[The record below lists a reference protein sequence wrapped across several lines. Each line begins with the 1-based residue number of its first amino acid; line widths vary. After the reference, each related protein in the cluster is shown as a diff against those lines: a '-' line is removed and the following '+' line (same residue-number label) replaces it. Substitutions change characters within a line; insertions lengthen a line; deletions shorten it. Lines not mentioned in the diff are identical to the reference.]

1 MSSSFTSTLGLQ
13 NSPVSIA
20 FLDAPPAGL
29 EAWQS
34 GAVPAGCT
42 FWRAAM
48 NGRAFYTVP
57 SDHLNCA
64 VGAHTH
70 AIPQPE
76 NRAGVLNETVGF
88 MVETGYLQ
96 MSEVAGIP
104 TLAKTPNF
112 IAYGPADSV
121 PFQPDVVL
129 IAAKPA
135 VAMMLYEVALRA
147 GAATALTNLLGRP
160 GCAALPLT
168 QASGTASVSLGCRGN
183 RLFTGLSDDE
193 MYLCIPGSKWND
205 VVAQAKT
212 LLAANDAMAAHY
224 REHQSQFPILT

>member
-1 MSSSFTSTLGLQ
+1 MSSSLKSTLGLP

-20 FLDAPPAGL
+20 FLDAPPAGVQ
-29 EAWQS
+29 AWQS

-48 NGRAFYTVP
+48 NGQSFYTVP
-57 SDHLNCA
+57 SDHWNCA

-88 MVETGYLQ
+88 MVESGYLQ
-96 MSEVAGIP
+96 MSEVPGIP
-104 TLAKTPNF
+104 TLSKSPNY
-112 IAYGPADSV
+112 IAYGPADSA
-121 PFQPDVVL
+121 PFQPDVVV
-129 IAAKPA
+129 IAAKPGT
-135 VAMMLYEVALRA
+135 AMVLYEIALRA

-160 GCAALPLT
+160 GCAVLPLT

-183 RLFTGLSDDE
+183 RIFTGLSDDE
-193 MYLCIPGSKWND
+193 MYLCIPGTKWND
-205 VVAQAKT
+205 VLEQAKT
-212 LLAANDAMAAHY
+212 LLAANDTMAAHY
-224 REHQSQFPILT
+224 RAHQAQFPIVS